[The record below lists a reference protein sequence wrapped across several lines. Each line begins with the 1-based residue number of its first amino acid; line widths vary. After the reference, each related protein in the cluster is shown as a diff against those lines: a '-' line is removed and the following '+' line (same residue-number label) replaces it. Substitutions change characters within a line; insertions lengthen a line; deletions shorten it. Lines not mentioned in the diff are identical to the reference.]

1 MGLWNKRWPQVFGTR
16 LFTILNI
23 LQTLVYG
30 KTKAGIRIA
39 AAGIA
44 FVYEKWSAGIR
55 MPAAGIAMPAA
66 GIAICI
72 QKMERRH
79 LTPFGILKI

>member
-1 MGLWNKRWPQVFGTR
+1 M
-16 LFTILNI
+16 NI

-66 GIAICI
+66 GIAIAYKNGA
-72 QKMERRH
+72 QAPHPVWDFKN
-79 LTPFGILKI
+79 LKG

>member
-55 MPAAGIAMPAA
+55 MPAAGIAIAYKKSSA
-66 GIAICI
+66 GTSP
-72 QKMERRH
+72 H
-79 LTPFGILKI
+79 LGF

>member
-44 FVYEKWSAGIR
+44 FVYEKWSAGI
-55 MPAAGIAMPAA
+55 AIAYKKWSAGTSPRL
-66 GIAICI
+66 G
-72 QKMERRH
+72 
-79 LTPFGILKI
+79 F

>member
-16 LFTILNI
+16 LFTSLNI
-23 LQTLVYG
+23 LQTFVYR
-30 KTKAGIRIA
+30 KAKAGIRIA

-66 GIAICI
+66 GIAIAY
-72 QKMERRH
+72 KKWSAGTSPR
-79 LTPFGILKI
+79 LGF